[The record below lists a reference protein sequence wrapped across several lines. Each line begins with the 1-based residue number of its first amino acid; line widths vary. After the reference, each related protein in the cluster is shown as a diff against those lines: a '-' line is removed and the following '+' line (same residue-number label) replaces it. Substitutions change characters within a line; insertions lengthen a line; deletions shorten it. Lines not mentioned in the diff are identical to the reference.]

1 MWDFPGGLVAKNSGS
16 QCSRPG
22 LIPDPG
28 VSSHVSQL
36 RIWMLQLRILC
47 ATTLDL
53 AQPNKNNLFLRGLG
67 LRKNRSKPVFSP
79 SSSSCPVRCRSL
91 DPGWL
96 FTLNILMN
104 WNEIKWKIQLLSLTS
119 HTYFKC
125 LTAISVDKE
134 CVHHIPECSIG
145 LPCGRQGASLLWTL
159 STSL

>member
-1 MWDFPGGLVAKNSGS
+1 MASSWGLWSQTFFSAPGRAEKIGEFFLQLLNSSWSAKNLSAQVWDFPGGLVAKNSGS

-53 AQPNKNNLFLRGLG
+53 AQPNKNNLFLKGLG

-104 WNEIKWKIQLLSLTS
+104 
-119 HTYFKC
+119 
-125 LTAISVDKE
+125 
-134 CVHHIPECSIG
+134 
-145 LPCGRQGASLLWTL
+145 
-159 STSL
+159 